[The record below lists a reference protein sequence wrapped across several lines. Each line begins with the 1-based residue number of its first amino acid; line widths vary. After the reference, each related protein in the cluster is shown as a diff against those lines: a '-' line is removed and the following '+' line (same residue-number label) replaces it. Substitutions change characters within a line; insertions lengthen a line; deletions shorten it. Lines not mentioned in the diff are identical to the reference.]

1 MIRLA
6 LRRTFGTLYLDG
18 DPVREGISYKANQE
32 IKIGSTQTT
41 KPIRWW
47 QHGSLYIAETT
58 VLSEISFLDLAAQG
72 YGEEST
78 VYIDGVGFRCRLP
91 RMADGTGAPG
101 EWLDLAK
108 WAGIVE
114 NREAR
119 DCWFWG
125 QGNFL
130 VPDIRPLSHLRDPK
144 LCTRLHLP
152 ATNDDNGRPVGWRPI
167 LEPVGIE
174 LTTNLIGTRIV
185 AWSSEHALCGKL
197 IDMSEYDLVLD
208 NVLSWPL
215 IEEPSQRFFKPLKE
229 RRFVVNRQALTLTH
243 RWVRGM
249 LET

>member
-1 MIRLA
+1 MA
-6 LRRTFGTLYLDG
+6 MPRTFGTVYLDG
-18 DPVREGISYKANQE
+18 DAVREGKAYRAVQE
-32 IKIGSTQTT
+32 IKIGSTQNL
-41 KPIRWW
+41 KPIRWL
-47 QHGSLYIAETT
+47 QQGPLYIAETV
-58 VLSEISFLDLAAQG
+58 VLSGISFLDLDNQG
-72 YGEEST
+72 YADERT
-78 VYIDGVGFRCRLP
+78 VYIDDVAFRCRHP
-91 RMADGTGAPG
+91 KMADGTGAPG

-185 AWSSEHALCGKL
+185 VWSGEHALCGKL
-197 IDMSEYDLVLD
+197 IDMTEYDLVLD

-229 RRFVVNRQALTLTH
+229 RRFVVNKQALTLTH

>member
-1 MIRLA
+1 MA
-6 LRRTFGTLYLDG
+6 MPRTFGTVYLDG
-18 DPVREGISYKANQE
+18 NPVREGSAYRAGQE
-32 IKIGSTQTT
+32 IKIGSTQNL
-41 KPIRWW
+41 KPIRWL
-47 QHGSLYIAETT
+47 QQGSLYIAETV
-58 VLSEISFLDLAAQG
+58 VLSGISFLDLDNQG
-72 YGEEST
+72 YSDERT
-78 VYIDGVGFRCRLP
+78 VYIDDVAFRCRLP
-91 RMADGTGAPG
+91 KMADGAGAPG

-152 ATNDDNGRPVGWRPI
+152 AINDDNGRSVGWRPI

-185 AWSSEHALCGKL
+185 AWSSERALCGKL
-197 IDMSEYDLVLD
+197 TDMSEYDLVLD

-215 IEEPSQRFFKPLKE
+215 IEEPSQRFFKSLKE